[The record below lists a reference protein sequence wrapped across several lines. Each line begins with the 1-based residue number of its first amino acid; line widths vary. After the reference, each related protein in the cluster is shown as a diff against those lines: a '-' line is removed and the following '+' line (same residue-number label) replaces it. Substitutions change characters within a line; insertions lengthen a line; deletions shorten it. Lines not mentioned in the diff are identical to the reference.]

1 MMKLI
6 SVFFSIV
13 LVTIFIG
20 TGCGTT
26 GPVITTDFP
35 FFFLQDVDVSGIPE
49 DCCYLKGGGDG
60 VAGADSLYF
69 IDYQNG
75 YCRAKV
81 YLQGYP
87 IEDVGATAEGGYA
100 LALCGNLLFYVSND
114 TYTVHDPIPL
124 SSFGSF
130 ILTNPTGGNWHLYSV
145 GSNGT
150 ITTISS
156 LSWDV
161 TAVDTV
167 SGLIEPVAAVITADG
182 SSIFIADGYDNT
194 VKKISTSNLG
204 TVTAECKV
212 ACGIND
218 LYAGSGN
225 LIYVALDS
233 LNEIWGIDTGTG
245 QHYSTYPI
253 SSPAVSVAVTPDD
266 HYIYVGFQGSGLT
279 VINAQN
285 LNVEASSVSYGTPHD
300 IAINP
305 NGNRAILCTTLGKII
320 TLEK

>member
-13 LVTIFIG
+13 LVATFII

-26 GPVITTDFP
+26 GPSITTNFP
-35 FFFLQDVDVSGIPE
+35 FFFLQDLDVSGVPE
-49 DCCYLKGGGDG
+49 NCCYLKSGGDG

-69 IDYQNG
+69 IDYENG

-114 TYTVHDPIPL
+114 TYAVHGPIPL
-124 SSFGSF
+124 SSYGSF

-194 VKKISTSNLG
+194 VKKISTGNFG
-204 TVTAECKV
+204 TVTAECEV
-212 ACGIND
+212 AGGIND
-218 LYAGSGN
+218 LYAGPGN
-225 LIYVALDS
+225 LIFAAPDS
-233 LNEIWGIDTGTG
+233 LSEIWGIDTGTG
-245 QHYSTYPI
+245 QHYSTYSI
-253 SSPAVSVAVTPDD
+253 SSPAVSVAVTPDGN
-266 HYIYVGFQGSGLT
+266 YIYVGFQGNGVT

-285 LNVEASSVSYGTPHD
+285 LNIEASSVSYGTPYD
-300 IAINP
+300 ISINP
-305 NGNRAILCTTLGKII
+305 NGNRAMLCTSLGKII
-320 TLEK
+320 TLQK